1 MNLIN
6 KVTDFVKQPY
16 SYSLEKKNI
25 PQHSLIITAIITFI
39 LLLGIPEVSFYPLLE
54 LLGYSLITLSV
65 CISFFLFLPGLFP
78 RWFDEEEWTVGRE
91 IVSTLFLLFT
101 IGSFNYF
108 FNSVLS
114 GASGGILV
122 FIDIQLSTML
132 IAVLPVIF
140 VIYIEQN
147 RHLKK
152 KLALAIRLN
161 KELSGRKANPTEEI
175 ISLSSENQKERIDIN
190 LDKLLFI
197 KSSSNYVE
205 IFNSDNI
212 RRPKLL
218 RNTLKNIEE
227 ELKEYGSLIRCHRAY
242 IINLN
247 KIKNVKGN
255 SQGYSLEIEETDQT
269 IPVSRG
275 YSKSFSES
283 IRRYVN

>member
-65 CISFFLFLPGLFP
+65 CISFFLFFPGLFP

-152 KLALAIRLN
+152 KLVLAIRLN

-269 IPVSRG
+269 VPVSRG